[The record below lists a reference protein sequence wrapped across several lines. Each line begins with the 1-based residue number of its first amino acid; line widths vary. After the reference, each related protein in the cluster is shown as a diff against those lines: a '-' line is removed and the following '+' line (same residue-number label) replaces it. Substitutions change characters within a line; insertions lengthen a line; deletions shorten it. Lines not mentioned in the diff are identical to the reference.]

1 MPSRPVITKEVAP
14 LPAVAEDAHKG
25 SVGRIV
31 IIGGCHQAA
40 TGKMMIGAP
49 ALAAGAAFR
58 CGAGLVELVVPA
70 SIQQTVAILAPCATT
85 RTMPSDADGL
95 LAVVADFRADAVA
108 LGPGMGDSMAPHD
121 LTVFLERLD
130 QPVVIDADALNQLA
144 QARDRNRLRTDR
156 AVLTPHM
163 GEAKRLLQAAGVDP
177 PVDRRDFACAL
188 VTAYDATVVLK
199 GPGTIVTDG
208 KRIYVNETGNSGLAT
223 GGTGDVL
230 TGVIAALLGRA
241 MPVLEAA
248 ILGVYLHG
256 LAGDFA
262 AAEFGRRSLM
272 ALDVIDFLPEAINE
286 HESPDLL

>member
-1 MPSRPVITKEVAP
+1 MPRRPVITKEVAP

-49 ALAAGAAFR
+49 ALAASAAFR

-163 GEAKRLLQAAGVDP
+163 GEAKRLLLAAGVNP
-177 PVDRRDFACAL
+177 PEDRRDAACAL
-188 VTAYDATVVLK
+188 VTAYGATVVLK

>member
-1 MPSRPVITKEVAP
+1 MPNGPVITKEVAP

-25 SVGRIV
+25 GVGRIV
-31 IIGGCHQAA
+31 IIGGCHQPA
-40 TGKMMIGAP
+40 TGRMMVGAP
-49 ALAAGAAFR
+49 ALAASAAFR
-58 CGAGLVELVVPA
+58 SGAGLVELVVPA
-70 SIQQTVAILAPCATT
+70 AIQQTVAILAPCATT

-108 LGPGMGDSMAPHD
+108 LGPGMGDSMAPDD

-144 QARDRNRLRTDR
+144 HAGDRIHLHTDR

-163 GEAKRLLQAAGVDP
+163 GEAKRLLLAVGVDP
-177 PVDRRDFACAL
+177 PADRRDTACAL
-188 VTAYDATVVLK
+188 VTGYDATVVLK
-199 GPGTIVTDG
+199 GAGTIVTDG